1 MKRLLFVL
9 LFAACGNTTGG
20 SLITVPF
27 SAGGVTRDSTQPFRF
42 TTPIG
47 WTVTLDHAVIATGP
61 FYFNVS
67 APRTGAFRS
76 GVVIVEATEQ
86 QVIDVL
92 DPTLHDVAG
101 AADGESGTAVAV
113 EIGLLPPDSSNQA
126 LANQLGDGFAL
137 VSGTAVMNTTTIPF
151 AGSIAVNQSLVTT
164 TEPLADLER
173 IKGAGVDLTFTAT
186 PQTLQLRI
194 DPTHWFD
201 QSDFSELG
209 DGIAPPAGGYI
220 WAIDTTFAA
229 QLLEGVKSESG
240 VYQFSLVAD
249 GN

>member
-1 MKRLLFVL
+1 MKRLLCL
-9 LFAACGNTTGG
+9 LLLASCADTTGG
-20 SLITVPF
+20 SLITLPF
-27 SAGGVTRDSTQPFRF
+27 QAGGIMRDATQPFTF

-86 QVIDVL
+86 QVVDTL

-101 AADGESGTAVAV
+101 GADGESGTAVAV
-113 EIGLLPPDSSNQA
+113 EIGLLSPDSTNQSA
-126 LANQLGDGFAL
+126 ADQLGDGFAY
-137 VSGTAVMNTTTIPF
+137 VSGTAVMGPTTIPF
-151 AGSIAVNQSLVTT
+151 AGTIAVDQSLVTT

-209 DGIAPPAGGYI
+209 DGISPPDAGYS
-220 WAIDTTFAA
+220 WDIDTTFAA
-229 QLLEGVKSESG
+229 QLLEGVKGESG